1 MLLGI
6 GTAVAQIL
14 RLPASQVSSVAIE
27 SGFQNGT
34 MGIAVGAL
42 LMEASSLPYLAW
54 RCSIQPMA
62 DSSVIKL

>member
-1 MLLGI
+1 VLLGI

-34 MGIAVGAL
+34 VGIAVGAL
-42 LMEASSLPYLAW
+42 LMMVTSLPDLAW

-62 DSSVIKL
+62 DPSVIEL